1 MNKKLVLKYVCV
13 ILAGI
18 VSGLCIPNSWY
29 VQLAHTTI
37 ASIGR

>member
-1 MNKKLVLKYVCV
+1 MKKKLVLKYLCV

-18 VSGLCIPNSWY
+18 VSGLCVPSSWY

-37 ASIGR
+37 ASLAR